1 MKISKTA
8 GARLK
13 PHAPRLIP
21 ALLEALSTLE
31 PAVLNYLSL
40 RATEQEK
47 VTPPCTAGTTSGG
60 GGFHVGTA
68 PGVSPCPLSLCS
80 LFLQNA
86 MDAARLSAAKSS
98 PMMETVNMVMKKA
111 ACVYIETSRA
121 PFTPSLV

>member
-1 MKISKTA
+1 MCAPSLTHPTSLLHTSSPPSHSIQTLVKISKTA

-47 VTPPCTAGTTSGG
+47 VTPPLEPHLVGS
-60 GGFHVGTA
+60 HVGAA
-68 PGVSPCPLSLCS
+68 PGVSPSLSLCS
-80 LFLQNA
+80 LSRVPW
-86 MDAARLSAAKSS
+86 MRPGSALPS
-98 PMMETVNMVMKKA
+98 P
-111 ACVYIETSRA
+111 
-121 PFTPSLV
+121 LL

>member
-1 MKISKTA
+1 MCAPSLTHPTSLLHTSSPPSHSIQTLVKISKTA

-47 VTPPCTAGTTSGG
+47 VTPPWN
-60 GGFHVGTA
+60 HIWWA
-68 PGVSPCPLSLCS
+68 PMLARLQESHPPCPCAPSPECHGCGPAQRCQVLSYDG
-80 LFLQNA
+80 NH
-86 MDAARLSAAKSS
+86 
-98 PMMETVNMVMKKA
+98 
-111 ACVYIETSRA
+111 
-121 PFTPSLV
+121 